1 MANPGFVAVMKSV
14 ENAAGVMVIDP
25 QHVAAWGGIT
35 VAGNIVGAAYAP
47 LSVTPRKLIQMC
59 ANLVV

>member
-1 MANPGFVAVMKSV
+1 MKSV

-47 LSVTPRKLIQMC
+47 LSVTPRGLIQIPC
-59 ANLVV
+59 ANSVV

>member
-1 MANPGFVAVMKSV
+1 MKSV
-14 ENAAGVMVIDP
+14 ENAAGIMVIDP

-47 LSVTPRKLIQMC
+47 L
-59 ANLVV
+59 LVETIPLAWIPLLTG